1 MLTTHHTSGTL
12 RKCKKKKTKRESFAG
27 RQRKQVHFEHRLPEA
42 RSLLLCLLTFLSRFN
57 FDDGDPS
64 PSTPHIPSSDPLV
77 VITSRRLAFTGEED
91 RLDSCAPQRH
101 TGNRTRRTR
110 GPREA
115 QPSVITEII
124 KHPGKGKPNSL
135 THKIKYPRA
144 TSDAGERRTNV
155 IAERTQ
161 RRQGANGDSHLVSAY
176 FSLPPVSLSTLSS
189 RNRACVEERP
199 ARLLPR
205 GDEKTTHRETRDQ
218 AKTKNE
224 GGMVDAVRNDFAR
237 VAFSMMDAASQAW
250 Q

>member
-27 RQRKQVHFEHRLPEA
+27 RQRKQVHFERRLPEA

-124 KHPGKGKPNSL
+124 KHPGKRKHNNP

-144 TSDAGERRTNV
+144 TSDARERRTNV
-155 IAERTQ
+155 IAERMQ
-161 RRQGANGDSHLVSAY
+161 RRQGGKWRFAFGFCIFQPS
-176 FSLPPVSLSTLSS
+176 PISTLHFIKQKPSL
-189 RNRACVEERP
+189 RRRAP
-199 ARLLPR
+199 AAPCSQGRR
-205 GDEKTTHRETRDQ
+205 KD
-218 AKTKNE
+218 
-224 GGMVDAVRNDFAR
+224 DA
-237 VAFSMMDAASQAW
+237 
-250 Q
+250 